1 MNVID
6 TKPHVRLHSL
16 DSLRGIAALS
26 VVFFHLMLVPR
37 PMPIVGSALVSKA
50 LQFGSTGVFLF
61 FVISGFS
68 LSLTMPRHDRFPTPW
83 LSYGISRFFRI
94 APCFFFM
101 IVVSTI
107 RDHISF
113 GGGPSIPNIILNASF
128 LFNLFPKHQE
138 GIVWASWTIGV
149 ETLFYLTF
157 IPMYR
162 LGPKFQVGIAATAF
176 CLFTAMGFVAPVSYM
191 SWTFLGFFPLFLMG
205 MLTFEIY
212 ARLRSSPQAVQ
223 IGAFMIFV
231 GLSILIFCGIF
242 IEGGN
247 VNFRIPIGFG
257 YSSVLLGAI
266 LHNPRILQL
275 RTLLFYGR
283 ISYSLYLLHA
293 PVEYACSGLFL
304 SISNVFPVYLN
315 FPICAIVTLAIAT
328 TAAFLVYEFIEKPGI
343 KLGERLLQRHRSGLN
358 PIVVSRPLNTTTS
371 GPGQNRS

>member
-1 MNVID
+1 MNAVD
-6 TKPHVRLHSL
+6 TKPRARLHSL

-37 PMPIVGSALVSKA
+37 PMPVVGSALVHKA

-113 GGGPSIPNIILNASF
+113 GGGPSVPNIILNVSF

-162 LGPKFQVGIAATAF
+162 LGPRFQVAIAIAAF
-176 CLFTAMGFVAPVSYM
+176 CLFTAMGFVVPVSYM
-191 SWTFLGFFPLFLMG
+191 NWTFLGFFPLFIMG

-223 IGAFMIFV
+223 IGAFINLLGV
-231 GLSILIFCGIF
+231 SILIFCAMLTMDD
-242 IEGGN
+242 N
-247 VNFRIPIGFG
+247 VILRIPIAFG
-257 YSSVLLGAI
+257 YSSILLGSI
-266 LHNPRILQL
+266 LYNPRILQL
-275 RTLLFYGR
+275 RILLFYGR

-293 PVEYACSGLFL
+293 PIEYACSGLFL

-315 FPICAIVTLAIAT
+315 FPICAIVTMAIAT
-328 TAAFLVYEFIEKPGI
+328 PAAFFVYEFIEKPGI
-343 KLGERLLQRHRSGLN
+343 KIGKRLLQRRRSGSN
-358 PIVVSRPLNTTTS
+358 ATIVSP
-371 GPGQNRS
+371 